1 MRRTFSQ
8 SSRGLKRQQRRCYCL
23 EHIALL
29 MVKMVKMLLSG
40 SLEEHKC
47 KEHHTMK
54 QTILPPVPPLG
65 SNVNMI
71 VNETSTSK
79 SRIPSS
85 KSLIIDGGSMKIVQ
99 LTQSTA
105 TTPRPVTSR
114 QVSTSSQSLRN
125 TNGQV
130 ASSSHYGSDNRFL
143 EMMEMMESSNWQLF
157 HHSYLDVLED
167 GDVMKARLVKAS
179 AENDSDSIQIF
190 DDLSKKLFAVLQ
202 GCS

>member
-1 MRRTFSQ
+1 
-8 SSRGLKRQQRRCYCL
+8 
-23 EHIALL
+23 

-47 KEHHTMK
+47 KEHHAMK
-54 QTILPPVPPLG
+54 RTILPPVPPLG

-79 SRIPSS
+79 SHIPSS

-143 EMMEMMESSNWQLF
+143 EMMEMMESSN
-157 HHSYLDVLED
+157 
-167 GDVMKARLVKAS
+167 
-179 AENDSDSIQIF
+179 
-190 DDLSKKLFAVLQ
+190 
-202 GCS
+202 